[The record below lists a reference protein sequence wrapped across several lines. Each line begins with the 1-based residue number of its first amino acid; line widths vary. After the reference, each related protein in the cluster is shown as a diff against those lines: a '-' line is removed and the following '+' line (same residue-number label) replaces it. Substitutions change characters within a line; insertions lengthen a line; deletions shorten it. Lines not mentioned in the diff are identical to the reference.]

1 MSLEANKELI
11 RRLVAD
17 GWGKGDQATVDALLA
32 PTFVDH
38 AAELGGGASDAAGFK
53 EQVREFRAAFPDG
66 KTQIDDLIAEGD
78 KVVLRW
84 TDGGTHRGPFM
95 GVAPTGKRVTL
106 TGIDIYRIADGKI
119 VEYWCSEDVLGL
131 LEQLGAVQ
139 PPR

>member
-1 MSLEANKELI
+1 MSMEANQELV
-11 RRLVAD
+11 RRLVTD
-17 GWGKGDQATVDALLA
+17 GWGKGAQAVVDALLA
-32 PTFVDH
+32 PGFVDH

-66 KTQIDDLIAEGD
+66 STQIDDLIAADD

-106 TGIDIYRIADGKI
+106 TGIDIYRIVDGKI
-119 VEYWCSEDVLGL
+119 AEYWCSEDVLGL
-131 LEQLGAVQ
+131 LEQLGAVKLPQ
-139 PPR
+139 

>member
-11 RRLVAD
+11 RRLVTE
-17 GWGKGDQATVDALLA
+17 GWGKGDQATVDVLLA
-32 PTFVDH
+32 PSFVDH

-53 EQVREFRAAFPDG
+53 AQVREFRSAFPDG
-66 KTQIDDLIAEGD
+66 STQIDDLIAEDD

-95 GVAPTGKRVTL
+95 GVAPTGKRVAL
-106 TGIDIYRIADGKI
+106 TGIDIYRVADGKI

-131 LEQLGAVQ
+131 LEQLGAVK
-139 PPR
+139 PPQ

>member
-1 MSLEANKELI
+1 MSVKDNVALV

-32 PTFVDH
+32 PNFVDH

-66 KTQIDDLIAEGD
+66 HTQIDDLIAADD

-95 GVAPTGKRVTL
+95 GIAPTGKRVTL
-106 TGIDIYRIADGKI
+106 TGIDIYRIVDDKI

-131 LEQLGAVQ
+131 LEQLGAVTLPQ
-139 PPR
+139 

>member
-1 MSLEANKELI
+1 MSLEANKALI
-11 RRLVAD
+11 RRLVAE

-32 PTFVDH
+32 PNFVDH

-66 KTQIDDLIAEGD
+66 RTQIDDLIAEGD